1 MKQHLIA
8 RVSFLVSLAGLMV
21 CAIAASAQPVTGDTI
36 LDNLASSNI
45 TAYPSW
51 TAAGITSGPGG
62 TEATSTGGFGS
73 LYYAVPASQLQTLAP
88 YDVEATLVM
97 TVNSPSASAQTSD
110 WLGIPFILNDSTG
123 AVTYGGYAGE
133 YGYFAQYSPA
143 TVTWNGNTVTETVP
157 LTATQIAAIQ
167 TGSDTIYG
175 FNLELDPAVL
185 AGGVS
190 AYDVT
195 FDSLT
200 LVPEPSSIA
209 LFALGAAAFIVRR
222 RMK

>member
-1 MKQHLIA
+1 MS
-8 RVSFLVSLAGLMV
+8 VAGLILSV
-21 CAIAASAQPVTGDTI
+21 NPASAQPVTGDVI

-51 TAAGITSGPGG
+51 TAAGITSGAGG

-73 LYYAVPASQLQTLAP
+73 LYYAVPASQLQTLNP
-88 YDVEATLVM
+88 GDIEATLVM
-97 TVNSPSASAQTSD
+97 TVNTPSASAQAND

-123 AVTYGGYAGE
+123 PVTYGGYAGM
-133 YGYFAQYSPA
+133 YGYFAQYTPA

-157 LTATQIAAIQ
+157 LTAAQIASIQ
-167 TGSDTIYG
+167 TGNDAIYG

-185 AGGVS
+185 AGGAS

-195 FDSLT
+195 FESLT
-200 LVPEPSSIA
+200 LVPEPSTLA
-209 LFALGAAAFIVRR
+209 LFGIGAVAFVLRR
-222 RMK
+222 RRAK